1 MMDSKLKEM
10 EEKLRCSQVADRTKA
25 EVIRDIEAQ
34 HQEELGRQKHSSV
47 LSSKQQ
53 VSIYY
58 THILYPI
65 HICIHECTFY
75 CNAYI
80 HFLCLLSL
88 LLYFEVINGLP
99 GYILLLLSS
108 SFHLPHLKS
117 IYIYQCRQ

>member
-25 EVIRDIEAQ
+25 EAIRDIEAQ
-34 HQEELGRQKHSSV
+34 HQEELGRHRHSSV

-65 HICIHECTFY
+65 HCFGTH
-75 CNAYI
+75 
-80 HFLCLLSL
+80 
-88 LLYFEVINGLP
+88 
-99 GYILLLLSS
+99 
-108 SFHLPHLKS
+108 
-117 IYIYQCRQ
+117 